1 MKNKIIL
8 GVAVLLMTMFVIG
21 GYFFPRV
28 GRGLAGAIG
37 SATNFYSIVLD
48 SGITFGGTLVQTGGA
63 AAVAILPGTTVLN
76 NTVYGSAGYS
86 STITTSRQIT
96 PAEFCGTTSI
106 LIPQSVVSPITITLP
121 AATSTY
127 VACGA
132 VAGGWS
138 NQYVVNESS
147 VAVTIATS
155 TGGSG
160 ISFFVASSTVY
171 AGTLNA
177 GATFPFV
184 IAASTTVMQN
194 GLYTGSSGLNL
205 YTTVLKRL

>member
-1 MKNKIIL
+1 MDKINLTL
-8 GVAVLLMTMFVIG
+8 GVAL
-21 GYFFPRV
+21 
-28 GRGLAGAIG
+28 
-37 SATNFYSIVLD
+37 
-48 SGITFGGTLVQTGGA
+48 
-63 AAVAILPGTTVLN
+63 VAIVIAIVGYYYPTVTGPLPGGISTYDEVDAT
-76 NTVYGSAGYS
+76 A
-86 STITTSRQIT
+86 TITTSRQIT

-138 NQYVVNESS
+138 NQYIVNESS

>member
-8 GVAVLLMTMFVIG
+8 GIAALLVTVFVIG
-21 GYFFPRV
+21 GYFFLKG
-28 GRGLAGAIG
+28 GRSLAGAIG

-48 SGITFGGTLVQTGGA
+48 AGITIGGTIVQTGGTS
-63 AAVAILPGTTVLN
+63 AIAIFPGTTLLN
-76 NTVYGSAGYS
+76 NTVFGASGYS

-106 LIPQSVVSPITITLP
+106 LIPQTVVSPITITLP
-121 AATSTY
+121 AATSTF

-138 NQYVVNESS
+138 NQYLVNESS

-160 ISFFVASSTVY
+160 ISFFVASSTLY
-171 AGTLNA
+171 SGTLNA
-177 GATFPFV
+177 GSAFPFV

-194 GLYTGSSGLNL
+194 GLYTGSSNLNL
-205 YTTVLKRL
+205 FTTVLKRL